1 MSMKS
6 SRWIMVKTS
15 MLIVG
20 AIPIIV
26 AIFFAVSLITQ
37 QEVPLTAVLPGDKIT
52 IEYTK
57 HQLKIFSF
65 GVTER
70 AGSQFTEIL
79 TVNDDG
85 EIKYVVVEDGYPKP
99 DKKSIIDPEK
109 LIQLTA
115 LIKETGFMEIP
126 TESYPV
132 RENVTDY
139 QKSIIKVTLNG
150 QIHQISW
157 VEQNVT
163 DKFIPP
169 IITMVELELDQII
182 NQLIE

>member
-1 MSMKS
+1 
-6 SRWIMVKTS
+6 MVKIS

-20 AIPIIV
+20 AIPIIF
-26 AIFFAVSLITQ
+26 AILIAVSLITQ
-37 QEVPLTAVLPGDKIT
+37 QEVPPTAFLPGDKIT

-79 TVNDDG
+79 TINDDG
-85 EIKYVVVEDGYPKP
+85 EIKYGVVEEGNPKS
-99 DKKSIIDPEK
+99 DKKSTIDPEK
-109 LIQLTA
+109 LIKLTA

-126 TESYPV
+126 TESFLV

-139 QKSIIKVTLNG
+139 QKSVIKVTLNG
-150 QIHQISW
+150 QTHQINW
-157 VEQNVT
+157 VEQNAT

-182 NQLIE
+182 KQLIE

>member
-1 MSMKS
+1 
-6 SRWIMVKTS
+6 MVKTS

-20 AIPIIV
+20 AIPIIF
-26 AIFFAVSLITQ
+26 AILIAVSLVTQ
-37 QEVPLTAVLPGDKIT
+37 QEVPKTAFLPGDKIT

-79 TVNDDG
+79 TINDDG
-85 EIKYVVVEDGYPKP
+85 EIKYDVIEEGNPKP
-99 DKKSIIDPEK
+99 DKKSTLDPEK
-109 LIQLTA
+109 LKKLTA

-126 TESYPV
+126 TESFPV

-139 QKSIIKVTLNG
+139 QKSVIKVTLNG
-150 QIHQISW
+150 KTHQINW
-157 VEQNVT
+157 VEQNAT
-163 DKFIPP
+163 EKFIPP
-169 IITMVELELDQII
+169 ISTLVELELDHII